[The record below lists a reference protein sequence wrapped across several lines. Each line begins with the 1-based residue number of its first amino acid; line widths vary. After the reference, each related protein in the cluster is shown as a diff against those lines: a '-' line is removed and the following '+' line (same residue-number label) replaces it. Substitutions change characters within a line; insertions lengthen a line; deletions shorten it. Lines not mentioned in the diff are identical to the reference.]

1 MQRPTSH
8 TNPGNASLCQTFR
21 SLCLEYSWVEFC
33 LSNDTA
39 SYTLSPMRRAE
50 LGREDQLKSKKSL
63 ESLLSSASLNS
74 RECCFIALT
83 LASSVY
89 QLHSSPWLQ
98 SPWDKRN
105 IMFFSSVADSSH
117 IIKNK
122 PFLSCNFLDG
132 EARKHTFPNDRG
144 DWVIESLGIA
154 LLELCF
160 GRPLETFA
168 PYQEKHGAVPSHFFS
183 RGIARTLIP
192 AAENHMGSGFA
203 DSIRWCLNYRKVD
216 ANDNNWRR
224 ELFYNVVS
232 PLCTIYE
239 NMPSPMEGFV
249 SREITQNGDIRGGG
263 VGIFG
268 SPQFHGPAFF
278 GKVDSGYLQTFVT
291 LTSLGMQVVRTLH
304 MSNLLE
310 VVRWNNKFI

>member
-1 MQRPTSH
+1 MQRPTNH

-21 SLCLEYSWVEFC
+21 ALCLEYSRVEYC
-33 LSNDTA
+33 LSNDTP
-39 SYTLSPMRRAE
+39 SYTLSPMRRVE

-63 ESLLSSASLNS
+63 ESLLSSGSLNP

-105 IMFFSSVADSSH
+105 IMFFSSFADSSH
-117 IIKNK
+117 VIKNK

-144 DWVIESLGIA
+144 DCVIESLGIA

-168 PYQEKHGAVPSHFFS
+168 TYLEKQGAVPSHFFS

-192 AAENHMGSGFA
+192 AAENQMGSGFA
-203 DSIRWCLNYRKVD
+203 DSIRWCLDYRKVD

-232 PLCTIYE
+232 PLHIIYE
-239 NMPSPMEGFV
+239 NMPSLMEGFV
-249 SREITQNGDIRGGG
+249 SREITHNGDIVVGG
-263 VGIFG
+263 VGMYG
-268 SPQFHGPAFF
+268 SPHFHGTVNL
-278 GKVDSGYLQTFVT
+278 GIVDFSYLQKVVKLMSF
-291 LTSLGMQVVRTLH
+291 GMQVVTIH